1 MERETNFPISTFL
14 NLSQKLTELKMT
26 TNSEPIYSSLASDPD
41 YMDLVQEFVSEFPNK
56 AQTIRGCIS
65 GKNLE
70 LLQRTM
76 HQMRGACGGYGF
88 PTLTE
93 SAGSVEEGLKAG
105 QSLES
110 LEARISEFL
119 NMLQRATGDQA

>member
-1 MERETNFPISTFL
+1 
-14 NLSQKLTELKMT
+14 MT

-41 YMDLVQEFVSEFPNK
+41 YVDLVKDFVNAFASKAGAIHQCVSEN
-56 AQTIRGCIS
+56 
-65 GKNLE
+65 NLV

-93 SAGSVEEGLKAG
+93 SAGQIEERLKAG
-105 QSLES
+105 QTLES
-110 LEARISEFL
+110 VEASITEFL
-119 NMLQRATGDQA
+119 NMLARATAEKT